1 LLRKTCDKFLGNT
14 MKNIFSKSKV
24 LVLSALLT
32 LGLFSTSCGNGTS
45 SSNIQVP
52 GVQNMSV
59 TLVQDSVLISMVFQ
73 SIQLDGGLRYNIP
86 KYPNS
91 YLEISPDLQ
100 SAGTLM
106 AINISLKDV
115 FNTGLQTLDPQS
127 LPGGRA
133 LPGVAG
139 GRLPA
144 VAFSIEKFHGMGF
157 YLGPKLFG
165 VFLPLKNLG
174 IGNSIITARYFTGS
188 NRIGNIS
195 LVGQDANG
203 ENSGILL
210 MLDMSTTVQSK
221 LKSYAKKFLP
231 N

>member
-1 LLRKTCDKFLGNT
+1 
-14 MKNIFSKSKV
+14 MKNFLSSSVSKTKA
-24 LVLSALLT
+24 LVLSVALSAGML
-32 LGLFSTSCGNGTS
+32 STSCGDGTS
-45 SSNIQVP
+45 SSNIKVP
-52 GVQNMSV
+52 GVENMSV
-59 TLVQDSVLISMVFQ
+59 TLVQDNVLISMVFENL
-73 SIQLDGGLRYNIP
+73 QLDGGLRYNIP

-106 AINISLKDV
+106 AINVSLKDV
-115 FNTGLQTLDPQS
+115 FNTNLQMLDPAT

-144 VAFSIEKFHGMGF
+144 VAFSIEKFKNMGF

-165 VFLPLKNLG
+165 VFIPTKDLG
-174 IGNSIITARYFTGS
+174 IGNSIITARYYTGS

-195 LVGQDANG
+195 LVGEDANG

-210 MLDMSTTVQSK
+210 MLDMSTTVQKQLQSV
-221 LKSYAKKFLP
+221 AKKFQ
-231 N
+231 

>member
-1 LLRKTCDKFLGNT
+1 
-14 MKNIFSKSKV
+14 
-24 LVLSALLT
+24 
-32 LGLFSTSCGNGTS
+32 
-45 SSNIQVP
+45 
-52 GVQNMSV
+52 MSV
-59 TLVQDSVLISMVFQ
+59 TLVQDSVLISMIFQ
-73 SIQLDGGLRYNIP
+73 SVHLDGGLRYNIP

-91 YLEISPDLQ
+91 YLEISPDLN

-115 FNTGLQTLDPQS
+115 LGGVNGLDPQT
-127 LPGGRA
+127 LPGGRP

-165 VFLPLKNLG
+165 VFLPIGNLG
-174 IGNSIITARYFTGS
+174 IGNSIITARYFTGN

-210 MLDMSTTVQSK
+210 MLDMSTSVQSQ
-221 LKSYAKKFLP
+221 LKTYAKKF

>member
-1 LLRKTCDKFLGNT
+1 MMKLLSNT
-14 MKNIFSKSKV
+14 KA
-24 LVLSALLT
+24 LVLSVALTAGVL
-32 LGLFSTSCGNGTS
+32 STSCGDGTS
-45 SSNIQVP
+45 AQNIQIP
-52 GVQNMSV
+52 GVNGMSV
-59 TLVQDSVLISMVFQ
+59 TLVQDNVLISMVFQ
-73 SIQLDGGLRYNIP
+73 GLQLDGGLRYNIP

-106 AINISLKDV
+106 AINVSLKDV
-115 FNTGLQTLDPQS
+115 FNTSLQTLDPAT

-144 VAFSIEKFHGMGF
+144 VAFSIEKFKNMSF

-165 VFLPLKNLG
+165 VFIPVKSLG
-174 IGNSIITARYFTGS
+174 IGTSIITARYYTGS

-195 LVGQDANG
+195 LVGEDANG
-203 ENSGILL
+203 ENSGLLL
-210 MLDMSTTVQSK
+210 MLDMSSSVKSQ
-221 LKSYAKKFLP
+221 LKAVAKKFD
-231 N
+231 

>member
-1 LLRKTCDKFLGNT
+1 MKSVFTKT
-14 MKNIFSKSKV
+14 KV

-45 SSNIQVP
+45 ASNIQIP
-52 GVQNMSV
+52 GVKKSAI
-59 TLVQDSVLISMVFQ
+59 TLNNDSVLISFVFEA
-73 SIQLDGGLRYNIP
+73 IQLDGGLRYNIP

-100 SAGTLM
+100 SGGTLM
-106 AINISLKDV
+106 AINLSIKDV
-115 FNTGLQTLDPQS
+115 ANTNLQLLDPQS

-133 LPGVAG
+133 LPGVAT

-144 VAFSIEKFHGMGF
+144 VAFSIEKFKGMSF
-157 YLGPKLFG
+157 YVGPKLFG
-165 VFLPLKNLG
+165 VFVPLKNLG
-174 IGNSIITARYFTGS
+174 IGNSIITARYYVSST
-188 NRIGNIS
+188 RVGNIS

-210 MLDMSTTVQSK
+210 MLDLSSSTAQKT
-221 LKSYAKKFLP
+221 LKASV

>member
-1 LLRKTCDKFLGNT
+1 MKLIFTKTKLL
-14 MKNIFSKSKV
+14 
-24 LVLSALLT
+24 LLMTT
-32 LGLFSTSCGNGTS
+32 LAIGLFSTSCGSGTS
-45 SSNIQVP
+45 ASNIQVP
-52 GVQNMSV
+52 GIQNMSV
-59 TLVQDSVLISMVFQ
+59 KLVQDSVLISMVFQ

-86 KYPNS
+86 KYANS

-100 SAGTLM
+100 SSGTLL
-106 AINISLKDV
+106 ALNISLKDAL
-115 FNTGLQTLDPQS
+115 NTNLQTLDPQS

-144 VAFSIEKFHGMGF
+144 VAFSIEKFKGISV

-165 VFLPLKNLG
+165 VFLPIKNLG
-174 IGNSIITARYFTGS
+174 IGNSIITARYYTGS

-195 LVGQDANG
+195 LVGQDSNG

-210 MLDMSTTVQSK
+210 MLDMNANVQSQ
-221 LKSYAKKFLP
+221 LKAYSAKF
-231 N
+231 

>member
-1 LLRKTCDKFLGNT
+1 MKKIFTRTKLL
-14 MKNIFSKSKV
+14 I
-24 LVLSALLT
+24 LSALLT

-45 SSNIQVP
+45 SANMQVP

-59 TLVQDSVLISMVFQ
+59 KLVQDSVLISMIFT
-73 SIQLDGGLRYNIP
+73 SIQLDGGLRYSIP

-91 YLEISPDLQ
+91 FLEISPDLQ
-100 SAGTLM
+100 SAGTLLSL
-106 AINISLKDV
+106 NISLKDAL
-115 FNTGLQTLDPQS
+115 NTNLQTLDPQT

-144 VAFSIEKFHGMGF
+144 VAFSIEKFHGISI

-165 VFLPLKNLG
+165 VFLPLKNLN
-174 IGNSIITARYFTGS
+174 IGSTIITARYYVGS
-188 NRIGNIS
+188 NRVGNLS

-203 ENSGILL
+203 ENSGLLL
-210 MLDMSTTVQSK
+210 MLDMNANVQTQ
-221 LKSYAKKFLP
+221 LKSYAAKF
-231 N
+231 

>member
-1 LLRKTCDKFLGNT
+1 MKT
-14 MKNIFSKSKV
+14 IFTRTK
-24 LVLSALLT
+24 LIILSSLLT

-45 SSNIQVP
+45 SANMQVP

-59 TLVQDSVLISMVFQ
+59 KLVQDSVLISMVFS
-73 SIQLDGGLRYNIP
+73 SIQLDGGLRYSIP

-91 YLEISPDLQ
+91 FLEISPDLQ
-100 SAGTLM
+100 SAGTLLSL
-106 AINISLKDV
+106 NISLKDAL
-115 FNTGLQTLDPQS
+115 NTNLQTLDPQT

-144 VAFSIEKFHGMGF
+144 VAFSIEKFHGISV

-165 VFLPLKNLG
+165 VFLPLKNLN
-174 IGNSIITARYFTGS
+174 IGSTIITARYYVGS
-188 NRIGNIS
+188 NRVGNLS

-203 ENSGILL
+203 ENSGLLL
-210 MLDMSTTVQSK
+210 MLDMNANVQTQ
-221 LKSYAKKFLP
+221 LKAYAAQF
-231 N
+231 

>member
-1 LLRKTCDKFLGNT
+1 
-14 MKNIFSKSKV
+14 MNIFSKTKA
-24 LVLSALLT
+24 LVLSVALTAGVL
-32 LGLFSTSCGNGTS
+32 STSCGDGTS
-45 SSNIQVP
+45 ASNIKVP
-52 GVQNMSV
+52 GVNNMSV
-59 TLVQDSVLISMVFQ
+59 TLVQDNVLISMVFENL
-73 SIQLDGGLRYNIP
+73 QLDGGLRYNIP

-106 AINISLKDV
+106 AINVSLKDV
-115 FNTGLQTLDPQS
+115 FNTNLQLLDPAT

-144 VAFSIEKFHGMGF
+144 VAFSIEKFKNMGF

-165 VFLPLKNLG
+165 VFIPIKSLG
-174 IGNSIITARYFTGS
+174 IGNSIITARYYTGS

-195 LVGQDANG
+195 LVGEDANG
-203 ENSGILL
+203 ENAGILL
-210 MLDMSTTVQSK
+210 MLDMSTSVQTQ
-221 LKSYAKKFLP
+221 LKSVAKKFQ
-231 N
+231 

>member
-1 LLRKTCDKFLGNT
+1 
-14 MKNIFSKSKV
+14 MKNFFSKSKV
-24 LVLSALLT
+24 LVLSSLLT

-45 SSNIQVP
+45 ASNIQVP
-52 GVQNMSV
+52 GVNGMSV

-115 FNTGLQTLDPQS
+115 FNTSLQTLDPQT

-144 VAFSIEKFHGMGF
+144 VAFSIEKFHGMSF

-165 VFLPLKNLG
+165 VFLPLNNLG

-203 ENSGILL
+203 EHSGILL
-210 MLDMSTTVQSK
+210 MLDMSTSVQAQ
-221 LKSYAKKFLP
+221 LKSYAKKF

>member
-1 LLRKTCDKFLGNT
+1 M
-14 MKNIFSKSKV
+14 MKIFSNTKA
-24 LVLSALLT
+24 LVLSVALTAGVLT
-32 LGLFSTSCGNGTS
+32 TSCGDGTS

-52 GVQNMSV
+52 GVNNMSV
-59 TLVQDSVLISMVFQ
+59 TLVQDNVLISMVFQ
-73 SIQLDGGLRYNIP
+73 NLQLDGGLRYNIP

-106 AINISLKDV
+106 AISVSLKDV
-115 FNTGLQTLDPQS
+115 FNTSLQTLDPAT
-127 LPGGRA
+127 LPGGRS

-144 VAFSIEKFHGMGF
+144 VAFSIEKFKNMSF

-165 VFLPLKNLG
+165 VFIPVKSLG
-174 IGNSIITARYFTGS
+174 IGNSIITARYYTGS

-195 LVGQDANG
+195 LVGEDANG
-203 ENSGILL
+203 ENAGILL
-210 MLDMSTTVQSK
+210 MLDMSSSVQSQ
-221 LKSYAKKFLP
+221 LKSVAKKY

>member
-1 LLRKTCDKFLGNT
+1 

-24 LVLSALLT
+24 LVLSSVLA

-115 FNTGLQTLDPQS
+115 FNTGLQTLDPQT

-144 VAFSIEKFHGMGF
+144 VAFSIEKFHGMSF

-210 MLDMSTTVQSK
+210 MLDMSASVQTK
-221 LKSYAKKFLP
+221 LKSYAKKFE
-231 N
+231 

>member
-1 LLRKTCDKFLGNT
+1 
-14 MKNIFSKSKV
+14 
-24 LVLSALLT
+24 
-32 LGLFSTSCGNGTS
+32 
-45 SSNIQVP
+45 
-52 GVQNMSV
+52 MSV

-73 SIQLDGGLRYNIP
+73 NIQLEGGLRYNIP

-115 FNTGLQTLDPQS
+115 FNTNLQTLDPQS
-127 LPGGRA
+127 LPGGRP
-133 LPGVAG
+133 LPGVVG

-144 VAFSIEKFHGMGF
+144 VAFSIEKFHGMGV

-165 VFLPLKNLG
+165 LFLPLKNLG
-174 IGNSIITARYFTGS
+174 IGTSIITARYYSGK

-210 MLDMSTTVQSK
+210 MLDMNSNVQAQ
-221 LKSYAKKFLP
+221 LKSYSKKF

>member
-1 LLRKTCDKFLGNT
+1 MKTIFNRTRLL
-14 MKNIFSKSKV
+14 I
-24 LVLSALLT
+24 LSALLT

-45 SSNIQVP
+45 SANMQVP

-59 TLVQDSVLISMVFQ
+59 KLVQDSVLISMVFT
-73 SIQLDGGLRYNIP
+73 SIQLDGGLRYSIP

-91 YLEISPDLQ
+91 FLEISPDLQ
-100 SAGTLM
+100 SAGTLLSL
-106 AINISLKDV
+106 NISLKDAL
-115 FNTGLQTLDPQS
+115 NTNLQTLDPQT

-144 VAFSIEKFHGMGF
+144 VAFSIEKFHGIGI

-165 VFLPLKNLG
+165 VFLPLKNLN
-174 IGNSIITARYFTGS
+174 IGSTIITARYYVGS
-188 NRIGNIS
+188 NRIGNLS

-203 ENSGILL
+203 ENSGLLL
-210 MLDMSTTVQSK
+210 MLDMNANVQTQLKAYAAK
-221 LKSYAKKFLP
+221 L
-231 N
+231 

>member
-1 LLRKTCDKFLGNT
+1 

-24 LVLSALLT
+24 LVLSSLLT

-52 GVQNMSV
+52 GVKNMSV

-106 AINISLKDV
+106 AINVSLKDV

-144 VAFSIEKFHGMGF
+144 VAFSIEKFHGVSF

-165 VFLPLKNLG
+165 VFLPIKSLG

-210 MLDMSTTVQSK
+210 MLDMSANVQSK
-221 LKSYAKKFLP
+221 LKSYAKKF